1 MKLQTKTE
9 QERLLKTANNDKRK
23 WAECLGWEIGDD
35 SHFKDGTKS
44 IVTFQHGKRVWV
56 CKHCINRTTDN
67 VSVVGKETAKKVLID
82 VVVTTTSDETK
93 AYLFAN
99 GYAHISPLK
108 WELKALSFQSQR
120 KIIDELTKTE
130 KFANATIWA
139 SVKQAG
145 TTKEFKGVKDAQ
157 TIKDYIDSLP
167 NLK

>member
-1 MKLQTKTE
+1 MILQNKME
-9 QERLLKTANNDKRK
+9 QRDALKTANNDFRK
-23 WAECLGWEIGDD
+23 WALCFNQKAEEPN
-35 SHFKDGTKS
+35 HFSDGVKP
-44 IVTFQHGKRVWV
+44 IETFYHGKRVWL
-56 CKHCINRTTDN
+56 CKHCINAINKN

-99 GYAHISPLK
+99 GYAHVSPLK

-130 KFANATIWA
+130 KFANATIYA

-145 TTKEFKGVKDAQ
+145 ITKEFKNVKDAQ